1 MGQGH
6 FGPSVVLWGPLV
18 FHGVEFAG
26 GELCSFQ
33 IPDGYHVDLRRRNA
47 PQCRKLY
54 LIFQTLHQ
62 EGTLSA
68 SSEGLSCPNT
78 GFLCVKGLIEL
89 QSETVFLFCIFL
101 CLPVPGDE
109 GL

>member
-6 FGPSVVLWGPLV
+6 LGPLVVLWGPLV

-33 IPDGYHVDLRRRNA
+33 ISDGYHVALRGRNA
-47 PQCRKLY
+47 PQCRKLC
-54 LIFQTLHQ
+54 LIFQTLCR
-62 EGTLSA
+62 EGTLTA

-78 GFLCVKGLIEL
+78 GFLCIKGLTEL
-89 QSETVFLFCIFL
+89 QSETVFLFCIFF
-101 CLPVPGDE
+101 CLSVLGDE